1 MNPNDS
7 ELMYR
12 KMAVQDASP
21 AGLVV
26 ILYDVLVGDLAKSIE
41 AIGANEICKRSEHV
55 KHALLVLQQ
64 LEGSLDMENGAETAK
79 SLVQFYSYI
88 RSRMLEAHMKTSA
101 QIFQQLIELVLGVRE
116 AWQQLD
122 NPSIPSGRFS
132 KPTPAA

>member
-1 MNPNDS
+1 MNLNDS

-26 ILYDVLVGDLAKSIE
+26 ILYDVLVGDLVKAIE
-41 AIGANEICKRSEHV
+41 AIGTNEICKRSEHI

-64 LEGSLDMENGAETAK
+64 LEGSLDMEHGAETAK
-79 SLVQFYSYI
+79 SLEQFYTYI
-88 RSRMLEAHMKTSA
+88 RSRLMEAHVKTSP

-122 NPSIPSGRFS
+122 SPSVQAGRFS